1 MYITYFEIN
10 SAKWSNH
17 QKSHR
22 GRIMNKII
30 LTLILLSVSS
40 WVSAQQPLNKETVE
54 SFIRL
59 NTEMI
64 KLESKYPEVFERADS
79 YEFSEDS
86 KGISYLK
93 SSVAYPDI
101 KRALS
106 VSNFKSLGEYIRVTS
121 RIMGAMV
128 AVQMEKMPAGMGMG
142 DLGSMM
148 DISIQTMKQ
157 NGVSAE
163 VIAEMKQN
171 MEQQNADMK
180 GMKIAAKNA
189 SSQDKKF
196 VRENMDWLMSI
207 MPDENQ

>member
-1 MYITYFEIN
+1 
-10 SAKWSNH
+10 
-17 QKSHR
+17 
-22 GRIMNKII
+22 
-30 LTLILLSVSS
+30 
-40 WVSAQQPLNKETVE
+40 
-54 SFIRL
+54 
-59 NTEMI
+59 
-64 KLESKYPEVFERADS
+64 
-79 YEFSEDS
+79 
-86 KGISYLK
+86 
-93 SSVAYPDI
+93 
-101 KRALS
+101 
-106 VSNFKSLGEYIRVTS
+106 
-121 RIMGAMV
+121 MGAMV

-189 SSQDKKF
+189 SSEDKKF